1 MSKISEVINAFYE
14 KNILAYIN
22 MYKES
27 PIKLVSLIIDV
38 ALVFLLIYL
47 FVRMVKEQ
55 EHGNLLKELHF

>member
-27 PIKLVSLIIDV
+27 PIKLVSLIIDI
-38 ALVFLLIYL
+38 ALVFLLI
-47 FVRMVKEQ
+47 
-55 EHGNLLKELHF
+55 